1 MIIYVWLDFDV
12 LMWAFE
18 TNEFSIMS
26 LSVTSSNRK
35 EVKKYDE
42 QQMYEQQFPFQVYF
56 LVVDDTFPINIS
68 DFAYI
73 RIWFTYLAM
82 LGWFIPRQIK
92 NGVYTL

>member
-1 MIIYVWLDFDV
+1 
-12 LMWAFE
+12 
-18 TNEFSIMS
+18 
-26 LSVTSSNRK
+26 
-35 EVKKYDE
+35 
-42 QQMYEQQFPFQVYF
+42 MYEQQFPFQVYF